1 MFRDRLY
8 PSDAYDDR
16 EIVVRYRLSRVRVL
30 IKKKKNGGVNGVAD
44 DILQHIHAII
54 HAIIVIVSA
63 FTPIT
68 VIMAAL

>member
-16 EIVVRYRLSRVRVL
+16 EIVVSYRLSRVLR
-30 IKKKKNGGVNGVAD
+30 KKKNGGVNGVAD

-54 HAIIVIVSA
+54 VIVSA

-68 VIMAAL
+68 LIMAAL